1 MKAKNKTFKILV
13 ATLLS
18 AVMLLGSSIGVAA
31 ADNRDDE
38 IMPLWTSISTIE
50 LDIAFS
56 EDLGN
61 ALGAATKQSTASAIE
76 GTLVLYKWVDN
87 DWEYVNEW
95 YNYRARGTL
104 IVSGD
109 FTAEPGVTYKA
120 EFTVTAYT
128 GGVGETETV
137 ECSKTCPSN

>member
-38 IMPLWTSISTIE
+38 IMPLWTSISSIS

-56 EDLGN
+56 GDLGN
-61 ALGAATKQSTASAIE
+61 ALGLAYKQSTASAIE

-87 DWEYVNEW
+87 DWEYVDEW
-95 YNYRARGTL
+95 YNYRTRGTL

>member
-1 MKAKNKTFKILV
+1 MKTKNKTIKVLV

-18 AVMLLGSSIGVAA
+18 VVMLFGASIGVVA
-31 ADNRDDE
+31 ADNRDDG

-50 LDIAFS
+50 LDVAFS
-56 EDLGN
+56 GDLGN

-87 DWEYVNEW
+87 DWEYVDEW
-95 YNYRARGTL
+95 YNYRTRGTL

-128 GGVGETETV
+128 GSVGETETV
-137 ECSKTCPSN
+137 EYSNTCPSN